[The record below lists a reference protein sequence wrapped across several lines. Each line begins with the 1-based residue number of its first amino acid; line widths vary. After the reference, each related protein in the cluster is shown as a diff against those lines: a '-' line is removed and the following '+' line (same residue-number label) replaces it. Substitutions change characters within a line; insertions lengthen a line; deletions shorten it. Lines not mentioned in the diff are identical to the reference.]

1 MHSRVSANK
10 SNACLRFSQLAF
22 LSSKCFNSFV
32 SATGKAGASQ
42 KTDGRRE
49 LGERT
54 RQRLLEATRELL
66 AERGEDAIRLRD
78 ITDAA
83 RVNVAAVNYHFG
95 CTKALYR
102 AAITEAMETIIDEQG
117 RQLREL
123 ADDAALDEI
132 VAAWTRP
139 VIAALIGPPS
149 EGRALMRIAARAGS
163 DPPDEL
169 REWATATTA
178 RSRDELSCH
187 LRRVLPDVPDH
198 DLCFRTRCAT
208 GILHVLGTSSMQNEL
223 EGKTASELER
233 LLVPVIAGALVA
245 GAPPVG

>member
-1 MHSRVSANK
+1 LPFCQANA
-10 SNACLRFSQLAF
+10 SID
-22 LSSKCFNSFV
+22 FV
-32 SATGKAGASQ
+32 SAIGKADAPQ

-83 RVNVAAVNYHFG
+83 QVNVAAVNYHFG

-139 VIAALIGPPS
+139 VIAALIGPLS

-178 RSRDELSCH
+178 RSRDELSSH
-187 LRRVLPDVPDH
+187 LRRVLPDVAES

-208 GILHVLGTSSMQNEL
+208 GVLHVLGTSSMQNEL
-223 EGKTASELER
+223 EGMTASELER
-233 LLVPVIAGALVA
+233 LLGPVIAGALAAVA
-245 GAPPVG
+245 PA